1 MDYFEN
7 LLEEAQTPET
17 GIWSRS
23 LRNDD
28 TLKLVLFSFAEGE
41 ELSEHTSS
49 LPAVIQILDGRA
61 RLMLGG
67 KTVEGGPGT
76 LIYMEP
82 NLPHAVTAV
91 TAFKML
97 LTLVKTSE

>member
-7 LLEEAQTPET
+7 LLDEAQTPDK

-28 TLKLVLFSFAEGE
+28 ALKLVLFSFAAGE

-61 RLMLGG
+61 RLTLGG
-67 KTVEGGPGT
+67 ETVEAGPGA
-76 LIYMEP
+76 LVYMEP
-82 NLPHAVTAV
+82 RLTHAVKAVTAL
-91 TAFKML
+91 KML
-97 LTLVKTSE
+97 LTLVKTPG